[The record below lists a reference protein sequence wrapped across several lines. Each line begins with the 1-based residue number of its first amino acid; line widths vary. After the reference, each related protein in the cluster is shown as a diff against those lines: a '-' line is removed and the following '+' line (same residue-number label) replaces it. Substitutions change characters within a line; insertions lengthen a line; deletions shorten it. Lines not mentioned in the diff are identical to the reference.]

1 MMSPAIATGL
11 GTLPLLSLNS
21 VARYYHYFARNEMKP
36 WRG

>member
-21 VARYYHYFARNEMKP
+21 VAHVTIIILPGMK
-36 WRG
+36 